1 MESYYETG
9 SFKYE
14 DENFK
19 MKRVQGNSTP
29 PQDLLVYD
37 SMSHLVPILSD
48 RTLPQKTNNFLS
60 SKVLHLTGSEVAR
73 FFTSPAQNNPMGIS
87 SGFAPARENSPI
99 TNKTYRNT
107 LAYARAWNNYQS
119 HIDW

>member
-1 MESYYETG
+1 MKSYYETD

-19 MKRVQGNSTP
+19 MKIDVQGDSTP

-48 RTLPQKTNNFLS
+48 RTLPQKTDNFLS
-60 SKVLHLTGSEVAR
+60 GKVLHLTGSE
-73 FFTSPAQNNPMGIS
+73 
-87 SGFAPARENSPI
+87 
-99 TNKTYRNT
+99 
-107 LAYARAWNNYQS
+107 
-119 HIDW
+119 